1 MPTQPSRE
9 ELLTRLYLI
18 WFYQTYTNIPV
29 DRPEGWMLPGRW
41 PSEFDGS
48 APREYQPPYPAPLYW
63 PKGPVQFAGE
73 PLSLLGSGVRITG
86 EFRALRQE
94 AYWPTWEEFWGGTP
108 QWPPPW
114 PPVLPDGSIRESG
127 IGGEE
132 LPLVAPVPRIGNS
145 TMGGGFLEPPNPPGH
160 EPLPPFPPGHEP
172 LPPFPPGH
180 ELPPPPPFPPPK
192 IPNIPIGPVKA
203 QPSSIRVTFAPI
215 GTDIRPVYEELCCIG
230 FNPEE
235 SMLEA
240 IIAIKSTW
248 GYGGDICSRGGFESV
263 GFWLIEPSWTFRPQ
277 LTRVPNGWRGNIA
290 WYHTLAGGNAPAVR
304 IFLGEAR
311 VRVYDIP
318 RFIGQVTTM
327 NVPGQ
332 PMGART
338 AQTGVL
344 KYCVR
349 LALPAGMAEYI
360 LECSKWYDSQ
370 SSGSRLPILHCVLGF
385 NTVVGDNNYAMNN
398 IFFGSMMDADIQF
411 PRNGGPKGLIKVI
424 ERDDVAVDKVFPVH
438 VAHLPNKKI
447 LLFSGSGNV
456 YYYKYAGYSDSEYS
470 ATEGVKGT
478 LEYTAGLF
486 DPDTDTVEE
495 NIPVPKDPQKCDP
508 NIDIGTYHDV
518 FCAGH
523 SVMPDGRVLVV
534 GGTEFYKETDHLPH
548 EDSTNRH
555 SIHFPGLRNSTIFDP
570 QTNTWIN
577 AACMKHGRWYPTTL
591 VLGDGR
597 ILAMAG
603 HTDFEDN
610 RMISPVLEVHENTDL
625 DIYNPLTRQWTNVEL
640 AMPKTGG
647 DDPSSGIGTYPRIHL
662 LTNGTVF
669 NATQNLSYPPDY
681 APNINDTAIW
691 IPPDINTPNQ
701 SGSWIRVNNGQYGL
715 ADHAYSSVLLPLTPE
730 NYSNP
735 AIMVIPDNDAYIC
748 EPLSTEAQR
757 RQWNSCSRFSPANGY
772 SSKRRYYGNAIILP
786 DMTVMLVGGI
796 NSTYPPKDVDGV
808 LEIEFYNHFAS
819 NPRWSV
825 IIEPKLKYPRNYH
838 SNAILLYD
846 GRVLICGSNVNAT
859 PDTDRTVD
867 MKNRIMAFEIYT
879 PEYLL
884 KGIGP
889 EFRILTARVKYGD
902 RIIIELLNKWRWS
915 DINSNKI
922 VLIRLY
928 SVTHAFANDQRC
940 VFLKAVSTASSNN
953 PPMLTDST
961 FAIRIPSDTDNPK
974 GRYLLP
980 PGPYMV
986 FLSSNTGAVSKST
999 IIFIE

>member
-1 MPTQPSRE
+1 M
-9 ELLTRLYLI
+9 
-18 WFYQTYTNIPV
+18 
-29 DRPEGWMLPGRW
+29 
-41 PSEFDGS
+41 
-48 APREYQPPYPAPLYW
+48 
-63 PKGPVQFAGE
+63 
-73 PLSLLGSGVRITG
+73 
-86 EFRALRQE
+86 
-94 AYWPTWEEFWGGTP
+94 
-108 QWPPPW
+108 
-114 PPVLPDGSIRESG
+114 
-127 IGGEE
+127 
-132 LPLVAPVPRIGNS
+132 
-145 TMGGGFLEPPNPPGH
+145 
-160 EPLPPFPPGHEP
+160 
-172 LPPFPPGH
+172 
-180 ELPPPPPFPPPK
+180 
-192 IPNIPIGPVKA
+192 
-203 QPSSIRVTFAPI
+203 
-215 GTDIRPVYEELCCIG
+215 
-230 FNPEE
+230 
-235 SMLEA
+235 
-240 IIAIKSTW
+240 
-248 GYGGDICSRGGFESV
+248 
-263 GFWLIEPSWTFRPQ
+263 
-277 LTRVPNGWRGNIA
+277 
-290 WYHTLAGGNAPAVR
+290 R

-534 GGTEFYKETDHLPH
+534 GGTEFYKKTDNHPH
-548 EDSTNRH
+548 QDPNNPH
-555 SIHFPGLRNSTIFDP
+555 HIHFPGLRNSTIFDP

-610 RMISPVLEVHENTDL
+610 RKSVTGIVMHENTDL
-625 DIYNPLTRQWTNVEL
+625 DIYNSLTNQWANIEL

-647 DDPSSGIGTYPRIHL
+647 DDFSSGIGTYPRIHL
-662 LTNGTVF
+662 LTNGAIF
-669 NATQNLSYPPDY
+669 NATLNYTYPPEY
-681 APNINDTAIW
+681 EYPSRDTAMW
-691 IPPDINTPNQ
+691 MPPDINHPDQ
-701 SGSWIRVNNGQYGL
+701 FSRWVRVNEGQHGIP
-715 ADHAYSSVLLPLTPE
+715 DHAYSSVLLPLTPE
-730 NYSNP
+730 SYNNP
-735 AIMVIPDNDAYIC
+735 AIMVIPDTDAYIC
-748 EPLSTEAQR
+748 EPLSTNPDN
-757 RQWNSCSRFSPANGY
+757 RQWLTCGRNAISSNKIRF
-772 SSKRRYYGNAIILP
+772 YGNAIILP
-786 DMTVMLVGGI
+786 DTRVMVVGGI
-796 NSTYPPKDVDGV
+796 NYNGSYPPKDSDGV
-808 LEIEFYNHFAS
+808 LEIEFYDHFAS

-825 IIEPKLKYPRNYH
+825 LEKPKLAFPRNYH
-838 SNAILLYD
+838 SNVILLYD

-859 PDTDRTVD
+859 ADADGEVD
-867 MKNRIMAFEIYT
+867 IANRIMAFEIYT

-889 EFRILTARVKYGD
+889 EFKISTTRVKYGNH
-902 RIIIELLNKWRWS
+902 IIIELLNKWRWS

-940 VFLKAVSTASSNN
+940 VVLKAVSTASSNN